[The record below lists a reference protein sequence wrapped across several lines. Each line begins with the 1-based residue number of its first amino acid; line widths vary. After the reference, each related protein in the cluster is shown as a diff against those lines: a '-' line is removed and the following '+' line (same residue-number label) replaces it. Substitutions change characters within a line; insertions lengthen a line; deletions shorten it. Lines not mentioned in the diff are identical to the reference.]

1 MGVVLDIVPNHMAV
15 LGVENALWS
24 DVLENGPA
32 SRFACYFDID
42 WTPVRQAM
50 HNRLLVPILGAPLG
64 EVIERGEIRL
74 VFRPAAGTFHVNY
87 FDHWLPVEPR
97 SYPTILRVGERQP
110 GHEVLLKAGVA
121 QELASL
127 LDAFASL
134 PPPVAASAEV
144 LQVRDRDRQVNQRRL
159 ARLCARE
166 PPVMALID
174 AALERINAPSPDP
187 DLLADLLQAQP
198 YRLAFWR
205 VSGEEINYR
214 RFFDV
219 N

>member
-1 MGVVLDIVPNHMAV
+1 
-15 LGVENALWS
+15 S
-24 DVLENGPA
+24 
-32 SRFACYFDID
+32 
-42 WTPVRQAM
+42 
-50 HNRLLVPILGAPLG
+50 
-64 EVIERGEIRL
+64 
-74 VFRPAAGTFHVNY
+74 
-87 FDHWLPVEPR
+87 
-97 SYPTILRVGERQP
+97 
-110 GHEVLLKAGVA
+110 
-121 QELASL
+121 SL

-134 PPPVAASAEV
+134 PPPVAAAAEV

-166 PPVMALID
+166 PTVMALIET
-174 AALERINAPSPDP
+174 ALQRINPPSPEP

-219 N
+219 NELAAVRMEEPAVFAATHSLVRELWQQGAIDGLRVDHADGLYDPPAYLAQLRDLLGDGSGKRPWTLVEKILGPGEKLPADWCVDGTTGYEFGALVTGW